1 MRKTLAFLA
10 TAWIAAATAA
20 PAVVGDGACPDF
32 AIDIAAFATCDG
44 DRVARHERL
53 QLAPAMLVAEALVP
67 QHKRTNS
74 SLYVDAARAYALK
87 RAHPDDI
94 VLVDIR
100 SGLEVSLTG
109 HAESVDMNVAYHEFV
124 QPLAWDGQAGAWKM
138 TENIRFAPQLDAA
151 LQRRGATHDTV
162 VMLLCRSGEESPRAG
177 DQLSQL
183 GYRRVVSVIDG
194 FEGDIGPDGRRSLN
208 GWKNAGLPWTARVD
222 TALFVGAR

>member
-1 MRKTLAFLA
+1 MRSVFAFFA
-10 TAWIAAATAA
+10 TSWIAAATAA

-44 DRVARHERL
+44 DRVAMSERL
-53 QLAPAMLVAEALVP
+53 ELAPAMLVAEALVP
-67 QHKRTNS
+67 QHKRTRS

-87 RAHPDDI
+87 RSHPDDI

-100 SGLEVSLTG
+100 SGIEVSLTG
-109 HAESVDMNVAYHEFV
+109 HAEPVDLNIAYHDFV
-124 QPLAWDGQAGAWKM
+124 QPLVWDGQAGAWKM
-138 TENIRFAPQLDAA
+138 AQNTRFAPQLDAA

-162 VMLLCRSGEESPRAG
+162 VMLICRSGDQSASAA

-194 FEGDIGPDGRRSLN
+194 YEGDIGPDGRRSLN

-222 TALFVGAR
+222 TALIVGAR